1 MPDVYHLLTRELGA
15 DRVLRDEAALDAYAR
30 DESGLGKFPP
40 DAAVVARSRE
50 EIELTLRLCAEH
62 RIPVTPRGAGSG
74 MTGGALPVR
83 GGLVLSTEAM
93 RAIKLIDADDRIA
106 VIEPGVIN
114 GDLQAAVEAEGLFYA
129 PDPASLAICSMGGN
143 VAENAGGPRAF
154 KYGVTRDWTLGMT
167 VSLMGGETLK
177 LGRKTPKG
185 VTGYDLCAM
194 FVGSE
199 GTFGVTSEITVR
211 LVGKPEAAAALIA
224 VMPNAITAGRAVSA
238 IIRRG
243 FRPRAL
249 ELVDKN
255 TLEHVRPRAPFS
267 FPADAGAIL
276 LIELDGEADTL
287 EAAILRCGGL
297 CEDVG
302 AQEVIVA
309 RDEADRERIWKT
321 RRLCSVSLREAHR
334 FKQSEDVVV
343 PPGSIAELL
352 RRVDELSGRHRL
364 PTATFGHA
372 GDGNLHVN
380 VLSDENPRDPDVA
393 RRIEA
398 ALADLFR
405 ATLDL
410 GGTLSGEHGIGISK
424 AKYMAWEQSPEVIEW
439 QRRLKRLWDPAGL
452 LNPGKIF
459 PDAPTPS
466 RL

>member
-1 MPDVYHLLTRELGA
+1 VDVYELLTRELGA
-15 DRVLRDEAALDAYAR
+15 DRVLRDEAALETYSR
-30 DESGLGKFPP
+30 DESGLGRFPP
-40 DAAVVARSRE
+40 DAAVLARSRE
-50 EIELTLRLCAEH
+50 EIEIVLRLCAEH

-83 GGLVLSTEAM
+83 GGVVLSTETM
-93 RAIKLIDADDRIA
+93 SAIKLIDPDDRIA
-106 VIEPGVIN
+106 VVEPGVIN
-114 GDLQAAVEAEGLFYA
+114 GDLQAAVEAQGLFYA
-129 PDPASLAICSMGGN
+129 PDPASLAMCSMGGN

-167 VSLMGGETLK
+167 VTLMGGETLK

-185 VTGYDLCAM
+185 VTGYDLTAM

-224 VMPNAITAGRAVSA
+224 VMPDAMTAGKAVSA

-249 ELVDKN
+249 ELMDKSS
-255 TLEHVRPRAPFS
+255 LEHVRPRAPFS
-267 FPADAGAIL
+267 FPTNAGAIL
-276 LIELDGEADTL
+276 LLELDGESDTL
-287 EAAILRCGGL
+287 EPAILRCGSL

-309 RDEADRERIWKT
+309 RDEADRERLWKT
-321 RRLCSVSLREAHR
+321 RRLCSPSLREAHR

-352 RRVDELSGRHRL
+352 RRVDEISGRHRL

-380 VLSDENPRDPDVA
+380 VLSDEDPRDAGVA
-393 RRIEA
+393 ARIDA
-398 ALADLFR
+398 ALGELFR

-410 GGTLSGEHGIGISK
+410 GGTLSGEHGIGIAK
-424 AKYMAWEQSPEVIEW
+424 ARYWAERYPVNTVSASP
-439 QRRLKRLWDPAGL
+439 RPATW
-452 LNPGKIF
+452 PGSS
-459 PDAPTPS
+459 PPRSSSGNAA
-466 RL
+466 

>member
-1 MPDVYHLLTRELGA
+1 VDVYELLTRELGA
-15 DRVLRDEAALDAYAR
+15 GRVLRDEAALDAYSR
-30 DESGLGKFPP
+30 DESGLGRFPP
-40 DAAVVARSRE
+40 DAAVLARSRE
-50 EIELTLRLCAEH
+50 EIELVLRLCAEH

-74 MTGGALPVR
+74 MTGGALPMR

-93 RAIKLIDADDRIA
+93 RAIKLIDLDDRIA
-106 VIEPGVIN
+106 VVEPGVIN
-114 GDLQAAVEAEGLFYA
+114 GDLQAAVEAQGLFYA
-129 PDPASLAICSMGGN
+129 PDPASLAMCSMGGN

-167 VSLMGGETLK
+167 VTLMGGETLK
-177 LGRKTPKG
+177 IGRKTPKG

-199 GTFGVTSEITVR
+199 GTFGVSSEITVR

-224 VMPNAITAGRAVSA
+224 VMPDAVTAGRAVSA

-249 ELVDKN
+249 ELMDKSS
-255 TLEHVRPRAPFS
+255 LEHVRPRAPFS
-267 FPADAGAIL
+267 FPANAGAIL
-276 LIELDGEADTL
+276 LLELDGEVDTL
-287 EAAILRCGGL
+287 EPAILRCGSL

-309 RDEADRERIWKT
+309 RDEADRERLWKT

-352 RRVDELSGRHRL
+352 RRVDEISGRHRL

-380 VLSDENPRDPDVA
+380 VLSDEDPRDAGVA
-393 RRIEA
+393 ARIEA

-424 AKYMAWEQSPEVIEW
+424 ARYMAWEQSAEVIEW
-439 QRRLKRLWDPAGL
+439 QRRLKRMWDPTGL

-459 PDAPTPS
+459 PESAPA
-466 RL
+466 

>member
-1 MPDVYHLLTRELGA
+1 VDVYDLMTRELGA
-15 DRVLRDEAALDAYAR
+15 GRVLRDEAALEVYAT
-30 DESGLGKFPP
+30 DESRLGRFPP
-40 DAAVVARSRE
+40 DAAVLARSRE
-50 EIELTLRLCAEH
+50 EIEVVLRLAAEH

-83 GGLVLSTEAM
+83 GGLVLSTEGM
-93 RAIKLIDADDRIA
+93 RAIKHIDPDDRIA
-106 VIEPGVIN
+106 IVEPGVIN
-114 GDLQAAVEAEGLFYA
+114 GDLQTAVEAQGLFYP
-129 PDPASLAICSMGGN
+129 PDPASLAFCSLGGN

-167 VSLMGGETLK
+167 VTLMGGETLK

-185 VTGYDLCAM
+185 VTGYDLTAL

-199 GTFGVTSEITVR
+199 GTFGVTSELTLR

-224 VMPNAITAGRAVSA
+224 VMPDAVAAGRAVSN

-249 ELVDKN
+249 ELMDKSS
-255 TLEHVRPRAPFS
+255 LEHVRPKAPFS
-267 FPADAGAIL
+267 FPAGAGAIVL
-276 LIELDGEADTL
+276 LELDGEADTL
-287 EAAILRCGGL
+287 EPAILRCGSL

-309 RDEADRERIWKT
+309 RDEADRERLWQT
-321 RRLCSVSLREAHR
+321 RRLCSSSLREAHR

-343 PPGSIAELL
+343 PTGSIAELL
-352 RRVDELSGRHRL
+352 RRVDEISGRYRL

-380 VLSDENPRDPDVA
+380 VLSDEDPRDPGVA
-393 RRIEA
+393 KRIDD
-398 ALADLFR
+398 ALGDLFR

-410 GGTLSGEHGIGISK
+410 GGTLSGEHGIGIAK
-424 AKYMAWEQSPEVIEW
+424 ARYMAWEQSAEVIDW
-439 QRRLKRLWDPAGL
+439 QKRLKKLWDPAGL

-459 PDAPTPS
+459 KD
-466 RL
+466 